1 MSLQISIR
9 EKLNIL
15 DIKKI
20 NLIHIFITGL
30 LLVYIGYKK
39 KDTEKLA
46 YYLLG
51 LMTILIVFLVPFPSS
66 ILNLSYWSMIHWT
79 HYLIILPAFAY
90 ITYLGLYNKPMTNEL
105 YDGLLGTGLVVIVYH
120 LYKYSK

>member
-39 KDTEKLA
+39 KYTEKLA
-46 YYLLG
+46 YYLLA
-51 LMTILIVFLVPFPSS
+51 LMTILLVLLVPFPSS
-66 ILNLSYWSMIHWT
+66 ISNLSYWNMIHWT

-90 ITYLGLYNKPMTNEL
+90 ITYLGLYEKPMSNQL

-120 LYKYSK
+120 SYKYLK